1 MIRLFAG
8 WRFGCSSFW
17 NTGCKRMALTKKRM
31 LLFTDWYEPGY
42 KAGGPIQSC
51 RNIVGLLSG
60 EVDFYIVTSDRDL
73 GDTAAYTG
81 IETDGWLLKDDTNIY
96 YSSPGQLTIK
106 KIREIFQQVNPDV
119 VYLNSMFSFRYTIM
133 PLRFLSKTAFTGKIV
148 LAPRGMLTDSALA
161 IKKWKKKLYI
171 LAFSKSAISRKI
183 VFHATSKQEI
193 TDIKK
198 AIGDRVNVFFAPNV
212 PNISEPLIEKE
223 KRAGQLNCIYLSRIH
238 PIKNLQFALE
248 VFKELGDLHN
258 IRFDIFG
265 PVEDEKYYTKCFE
278 LARRLEKNIEVNFM
292 GSLDRARLAGT
303 FKDYHLF
310 FLPTK
315 GENFGHAIFE
325 ALASG
330 CPVLISDQTPW
341 RDIQEYGA
349 GWALPL
355 ASTTTFTD
363 KILEAC
369 AMGEEQFNSMSLNAR
384 KYAEKYL
391 ATANIKQQYS
401 TLFG

>member
-1 MIRLFAG
+1 
-8 WRFGCSSFW
+8 
-17 NTGCKRMALTKKRM
+17 
-31 LLFTDWYEPGY
+31 
-42 KAGGPIQSC
+42 
-51 RNIVGLLSG
+51 
-60 EVDFYIVTSDRDL
+60 
-73 GDTAAYTG
+73 
-81 IETDGWLLKDDTNIY
+81 
-96 YSSPGQLTIK
+96 
-106 KIREIFQQVNPDV
+106 
-119 VYLNSMFSFRYTIM
+119 
-133 PLRFLSKTAFTGKIV
+133 LSKTAFTGKII

-161 IKKWKKKLYI
+161 IKKCKKKLLI

-183 VFHATSKQEI
+183 VFHATNKQEI

-212 PNISEPLIEKE
+212 SNIAEPLIEKE
-223 KRAGQLNCIYLSRIH
+223 KHAGQLNCIYLSRIH

-265 PVEDEKYYTKCFE
+265 PVEDEQYYTKCFE

-292 GSLDRARLAGT
+292 GSLDHARLAGT

-341 RDIQEYGA
+341 KDLESNNA
-349 GWALPL
+349 GW
-355 ASTTTFTD
+355 S
-363 KILEAC
+363 I
-369 AMGEEQFNSMSLNAR
+369 SLNDPDEFRKRVKEMYLLDNFSMNEKSRAAFSYAKNYVSLADLKNSYAR
-384 KYAEKYL
+384 
-391 ATANIKQQYS
+391 
-401 TLFG
+401 LFGLEINEPRNVHPRT